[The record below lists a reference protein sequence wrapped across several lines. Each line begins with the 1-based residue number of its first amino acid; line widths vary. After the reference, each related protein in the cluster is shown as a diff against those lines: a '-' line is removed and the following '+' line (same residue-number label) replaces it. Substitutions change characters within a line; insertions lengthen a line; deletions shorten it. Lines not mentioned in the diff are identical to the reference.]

1 MKWLK
6 YTFRTVVTEMD
17 PDGNEA
23 QREIFSEA
31 SVPDNERGRALAEK
45 EAHGEIV
52 SYDDGLPETDG
63 SDSLDMAAEID
74 ALKKSNA
81 ELQEALD
88 LLLSG
93 ATEEVGSDA

>member
-1 MKWLK
+1 MN
-6 YTFRTVVTEMD
+6 
-17 PDGNEA
+17 PDGTEA
-23 QREIFSEA
+23 QREVLTEMA
-31 SVPDNERGRALAEK
+31 VPDNEQGRALAEK

-63 SDSLDMAAEID
+63 SDSLNIAAEID